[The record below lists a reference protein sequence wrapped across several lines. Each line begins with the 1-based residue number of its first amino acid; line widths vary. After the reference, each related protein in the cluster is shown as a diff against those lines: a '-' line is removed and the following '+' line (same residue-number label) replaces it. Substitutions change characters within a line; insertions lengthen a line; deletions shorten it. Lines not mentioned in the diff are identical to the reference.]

1 MMVADV
7 AVFFAVNFLA
17 FVKFLF
23 VEYVISYP
31 SAFLTLV
38 HLMVSA
44 FFDAL
49 ILLIFVLAEV
59 TVIVEVAVALR

>member
-1 MMVADV
+1 MVVEV
-7 AVFFAVNFLA
+7 AVFFAVIFFA
-17 FVKFLF
+17 FAKFLS

-59 TVIVEVAVALR
+59 TVIVEVAVALK